1 MSFKVD
7 ENIGPYQI
15 LEQIGEGGMGAVF
28 KAYHP
33 ALDRYVAIKVIHP
46 AFREDQTFIARFQ
59 REARVVAMLEHPNI
73 VPIYDYA
80 EREGLAYLVMKFIEG
95 NTLKDRLAQRPLN
108 LYETLQVVD
117 SVGSALAYAHSQGV
131 LHRDIKPSNV
141 LIGFNGTMYLAD
153 FGLARIAHAEASTLS
168 SESTLGTPHYV
179 SPEQAMGSNDL
190 DRRTDIYSFG
200 VMLYELI
207 VGQAPFNAKTG
218 YAIIH
223 DHIYTPPPLPRTL
236 NPNVSESVEQVLLKA
251 LAKDPNDRYENVDQ
265 MILAFK
271 NAWLNADKTTQGIA
285 SPLAFMPYH
294 DASSNEDLPAA
305 KKSTSRKKRRM
316 EWLYILVGIA
326 LGIGLAFS
334 LVPNLRGR
342 LIATLI
348 SARTSAVSVEFTP
361 TGQETNS
368 ETTPLSE
375 LTPITQRTDSQG
387 ATAAATS
394 TPTPN
399 PTNTSAPKPTAQPT
413 QTPQIVPTLP
423 PVIKTAVNQAT
434 DIPPVVETV
443 LNQATDIPPVIE
455 TVLNQATDI
464 PPVIETVLNQ
474 ATDIPPIIPSVLPLP

>member
-7 ENIGPYQI
+7 GNIGPYHI

-46 AFREDQTFIARFQ
+46 AFREEQTFIARFQ
-59 REARVVAMLEHPNI
+59 REARVVARLEHPNI

-80 EREGLAYLVMKFIEG
+80 EYKGLVYLVMKFIEG

-108 LYETLQVVD
+108 LYEIFQVVD

-141 LIGFNGTMYLAD
+141 LIGVNDMMYLAD

-168 SESTLGTPHYV
+168 SESALGTPHYV
-179 SPEQAMGSNDL
+179 SPEQAMGRNNL
-190 DRRTDIYSFG
+190 DKRTDIYSFG

-207 VGQAPFNAKTG
+207 VGQAPFSAKTG

-236 NPNVSESVEQVLLKA
+236 NPGVSESVEQVLLTA
-251 LAKDPNDRYENVDQ
+251 LAKDPNDRFENVDQ
-265 MILAFK
+265 MVLAFK
-271 NAWLNADKTTQGIA
+271 NAWLNANGATQKITSSVASMAYRGTT
-285 SPLAFMPYH
+285 
-294 DASSNEDLPAA
+294 SNDDLPAV
-305 KKSTSRKKRRM
+305 KKSTSQKKRRM

-342 LIATLI
+342 LYRAIV
-348 SARTSAVSVEFTP
+348 SARTPAALVEFTP
-361 TGQETNS
+361 TSQEINS
-368 ETTPLSE
+368 QTTPPPE
-375 LTPITQRTDSQG
+375 LTPNAQRTDNQG
-387 ATAAATS
+387 TTVAA

-399 PTNTSAPKPTAQPT
+399 STNTSAPNLTARPT
-413 QTPQIVPTLP
+413 QTAPIVVTPP
-423 PVIKTAVNQAT
+423 PVIATVINQAT
-434 DIPPVVETV
+434 VIPT
-443 LNQATDIPPVIE
+443 VIE
-455 TVLNQATDI
+455 TLINQVTA
-464 PPVIETVLNQ
+464 
-474 ATDIPPIIPSVLPLP
+474 IPPIISSVLPLP

>member
-1 MSFKVD
+1 VSFKVD
-7 ENIGPYQI
+7 GNIGPYHI

-46 AFREDQTFIARFQ
+46 AFREEQTFIARFQ
-59 REARVVAMLEHPNI
+59 REARVVARLEHPNI

-80 EREGLAYLVMKFIEG
+80 EYKGLVYLVMKFIEG

-108 LYETLQVVD
+108 LYEIFQVVD

-141 LIGFNGTMYLAD
+141 LIGVNDMMYLAD

-168 SESTLGTPHYV
+168 SESALGTPHYV
-179 SPEQAMGSNDL
+179 SPEQAMGRSNL
-190 DRRTDIYSFG
+190 DKRTDIYSFG

-207 VGQAPFNAKTG
+207 VGQAPFSAKTG

-236 NPNVSESVEQVLLKA
+236 NPGVSESVEQVLLTA
-251 LAKDPNDRYENVDQ
+251 LAKDPNDRFENVDQ
-265 MILAFK
+265 MVMALK
-271 NAWLNADKTTQGIA
+271 TAWLNANGATQKFTSSVA
-285 SPLAFMPYH
+285 SMAYGG
-294 DASSNEDLPAA
+294 ATSNEDLPAV
-305 KKSTSRKKRRM
+305 KKSTSQKKRRM

-342 LIATLI
+342 LYRAIM
-348 SARTSAVSVEFTP
+348 SARTPAALVEFTP
-361 TGQETNS
+361 TSQEINS
-368 ETTPLSE
+368 ETTQPPE
-375 LTPITQRTDSQG
+375 LTPNAQRTDNQG
-387 ATAAATS
+387 TTVAA

-399 PTNTSAPKPTAQPT
+399 STNTSAPNLPARPT
-413 QTPQIVPTLP
+413 QTAPIVVTPP
-423 PVIKTAVNQAT
+423 PVIATVINQAT
-434 DIPPVVETV
+434 VIPT
-443 LNQATDIPPVIE
+443 VIE
-455 TVLNQATDI
+455 TLINQ
-464 PPVIETVLNQ
+464 VTV
-474 ATDIPPIIPSVLPLP
+474 IPPIISSVLPLP